1 MEKGID
7 KLNLI
12 NISSLIWLI
21 FSWTSVHEDIAY
33 ILIQAEYESLM
44 ETFNNC

>member
-21 FSWTSVHEDIAY
+21 FSWTSVHEDIA
-33 ILIQAEYESLM
+33 
-44 ETFNNC
+44 

>member
-12 NISSLIWLI
+12 NISSLIWLK
-21 FSWTSVHEDIAY
+21 FSWTSVHEDIA
-33 ILIQAEYESLM
+33 
-44 ETFNNC
+44 

>member
-21 FSWTSVHEDIAY
+21 SSWTSVHEDINQ

-44 ETFNNC
+44 ETFNNY

>member
-7 KLNLI
+7 KLILI

-21 FSWTSVHEDIAY
+21 FSWTSVHEDIA
-33 ILIQAEYESLM
+33 
-44 ETFNNC
+44 